1 MQGKIRKERQEMVY
15 ARQKQREK
23 IINIVICT
31 VGIGLIVV
39 MLGWFAW
46 FVFQTSH
53 LFALSL
59 ILSIKIIL
67 LLAFLIPNYA
77 WGDRFGT

>member
-1 MQGKIRKERQEMVY
+1 MVY

-31 VGIGLIVV
+31 VGIGLIVA

-46 FVFQTSH
+46 FFQTSH
-53 LFALSL
+53 LFTG
-59 ILSIKIIL
+59 
-67 LLAFLIPNYA
+67 F
-77 WGDRFGT
+77 R

>member
-1 MQGKIRKERQEMVY
+1 MEYELKQYIMFTHGASAWDELIRMQGKICKERQEMVY

-31 VGIGLIVV
+31 VGIGLIVA

-53 LFALSL
+53 LFAG
-59 ILSIKIIL
+59 
-67 LLAFLIPNYA
+67 F
-77 WGDRFGT
+77 R